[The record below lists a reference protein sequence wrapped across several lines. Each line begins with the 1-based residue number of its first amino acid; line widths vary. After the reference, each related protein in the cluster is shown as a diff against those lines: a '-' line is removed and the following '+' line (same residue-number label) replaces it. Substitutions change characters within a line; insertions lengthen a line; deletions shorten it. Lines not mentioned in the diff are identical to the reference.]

1 MKVSRSGYYKWLK
14 NKENLNNYELN
25 RKDLGILIKDIHT
38 RKPSYGYHRINAII
52 RRETGWIVSDNLV
65 HKVCKL
71 LNIKSKTR
79 HYKYKKP
86 GEESIKYSNQICG
99 NWNTTRPFEKIV
111 SDTTTFWFRKR
122 KYDWTFYL
130 DVFNNEIVGYDV
142 RDSMHGNG
150 IINHREA
157 LNDMLNNLPDNP
169 FIVILDHLEDPHNF
183 GAIIRTCE
191 AAGTDYIVI
200 PKDRSVSI
208 NSTVMKTS
216 VGALD
221 NVKIVMVTNLNTC
234 INELKK
240 KGIWIVGTDME
251 NSSYYDEIDY
261 KTPTA
266 LVIGS
271 EGFGMSNL
279 VKKNCDFIAKIPM
292 KGKINSLNASVAAGI
307 MIYEVVR
314 QRKTGV

>member
-1 MKVSRSGYYKWLK
+1 MYVYGKNVAKELLK
-14 NKENLNNYELN
+14 NK
-25 RKDLGILIKDIHT
+25 R
-38 RKPSYGYHRINAII
+38 
-52 RRETGWIVSDNLV
+52 
-65 HKVCKL
+65 
-71 LNIKSKTR
+71 NIKKV
-79 HYKYKKP
+79 YLMN
-86 GEESIKYSNQICG
+86 G
-99 NWNTTRPFEKIV
+99 
-111 SDTTTFWFRKR
+111 FR
-122 KYDWTFYL
+122 D
-130 DVFNNEIVGYDV
+130 DEI
-142 RDSMHGNG
+142 
-150 IINHREA
+150 
-157 LNDMLNNLPDNP
+157 LNLLNNLDVLIEYKEKRQLDKLEGGNHQGIILQIDDYKYLSLSDMINNLSDNP

-240 KGIWIVGTDME
+240 KGVWIVGTDME
-251 NSSYYDEIDY
+251 NSRYYDEIDY
-261 KTPTA
+261 RTPTA

-292 KGKINSLNASVAAGI
+292 NGKINSLNASVAAGI